1 MITYHDLYLSVRRK
15 LKQSSNDGADQNA
28 RELVCFGS
36 GKTREELLR
45 DARLYVSQDV
55 VDEVESLVLRHLRGE
70 PVAYILG
77 EWEFYG
83 IGLDIN
89 ESVLI
94 PRSDTETLVDEAIA
108 ALKGR
113 GPCRVLDLCAG
124 SGCIGI
130 ALATHLPLCRVV
142 LGDVSEPAV
151 RLCRQ
156 NIRRTGLSTRA
167 SAVTLDALAPPPKSL
182 GEFDCLACNPPY
194 IPDAD
199 VGGLDISVRDYEP
212 RLALCG
218 GVDGLD
224 FYRAILAQWKGV
236 LADNGLLFFE
246 VGAGQADAVFRL
258 MRSAGFGDINV
269 TPDPQG
275 IPRVV
280 YGSLFRGI

>member
-1 MITYHDLYLSVRRK
+1 MITYHDLYLSVRRR
-15 LKQSSNDGADQNA
+15 LKQTGNDGADQNA

-55 VDEVESLVLRHLRGE
+55 VDAVENLVRRHLRGE

-83 IGLDIN
+83 IGLDVN

-94 PRSDTETLVDEAIA
+94 PRTDTETLVDEAIA
-108 ALKGR
+108 ALKDR
-113 GPCRVLDLCAG
+113 GPCRTLDLCAG

-130 ALATHLPLCRVV
+130 ALATHLPECRVV
-142 LGDVSEPAV
+142 LGDISEAAV

-156 NIRRTGLSTRA
+156 NIRRTGLSARV
-167 SAVTLDALAPPPKSL
+167 SAITLDALSPPPKSL

-194 IPDAD
+194 IPAAD
-199 VGGLDISVRDYEP
+199 IDSLDVSVRDYEP
-212 RLALCG
+212 HIALCG
-218 GVDGLD
+218 GEDGLD
-224 FYRAILAQWKGV
+224 FYRAILAQWKIV
-236 LADNGLLFFE
+236 LSDNARLFFE
-246 VGAGQADAVFRL
+246 VGINQADAVFRM
-258 MRSAGFGDINV
+258 MRSAGFGDINI
-269 TPDPQG
+269 TPDSQG

-280 YGSLFRGI
+280 YGTLMEGM